1 MDQEGPYDGDTAF
14 RQLVKL
20 MRGEDLQYS
29 SEENYSYA
37 MKLQSTDT
45 STSNN
50 LLYAQ
55 YIRDGIVC
63 VSFVAVILIM
73 LIIISVR
80 KNQNLSFSK
89 REGEHHHESQAVE
102 VTNSEMIK
110 DTVIDMK
117 GGTSFATPSLKIGNS
132 VLCDV

>member
-1 MDQEGPYDGDTAF
+1 MNDEDYNVFGVKMDQEGPYDRDTAF

-80 KNQNLSFSK
+80 KNLNLRFSNQ
-89 REGEHHHESQAVE
+89 EEQHDWYYC
-102 VTNSEMIK
+102 IK
-110 DTVIDMK
+110 
-117 GGTSFATPSLKIGNS
+117 
-132 VLCDV
+132 